1 MIDALMA
8 DPRVQAAAVVART
21 FRIDPVPLLM
31 DGGDDWPM
39 IVRIAAA
46 RYVAAK
52 EREAAE
58 KK

>member
-1 MIDALMA
+1 MA

>member
-1 MIDALMA
+1 MA
-8 DPRVQAAAVVART
+8 DPRLQAAAVVGRT

-31 DGGDDWPM
+31 DDGDDWPM